1 MLGGDGINTASITC
15 TTPLSATIS
24 ATITWALS
32 INTPI
37 ELMVTVTVVP
47 FNVVTT
53 WLLDNIDDITVAPTT
68 WCFKIFVNCG
78 ILFNNAAT
86 VPAGNKLNA
95 ASVGANNV
103 RVPAPDKTPFNEQA
117 SIAAFNV
124 VWSVEF
130 ETISYIE
137 LGKLLTTIVPTIP
150 GKWGSHW

>member
-68 WCFKIFVNCG
+68 WCFKILVNCG
-78 ILFNNAAT
+78 ISFNNAAT